1 MAFNTKEYA
10 WSNVEI
16 AMLGRVLIRVRGVK
30 YAAKKDK
37 SYLHARG
44 ENPHAIQ
51 SGNKTYEGE
60 LMLLQSELEAIQRQL
75 KDTEDITDLAPF
87 NVTVVYKPK
96 SAGALVTHIL
106 KNVEFTEDN
115 REIKQGDP
123 FQELTLPI
131 MFLEREAIQ

>member
-1 MAFNTKEYA
+1 MAFNTKEFA

-16 AMLGRVLIRVRGVK
+16 ATLGRVLTRVRGVK
-30 YAAKKDK
+30 YSSKKEK
-37 SYLHARG
+37 EYLHARG
-44 ENPHAIQ
+44 ENPHSIQ

-75 KDTEDITDLAPF
+75 GANEDITDLGGL
-87 NVTVVYKPK
+87 NITVVYKPK
-96 SAGALVTHIL
+96 DGTSLVTHIL
-106 KNVEFTEDN
+106 KNVEFTEDP
-115 REIKQGDP
+115 REIKQGDK